1 MGISR
6 VIIFLTP
13 LLFLLVMASCAML
26 LQPTTP
32 FDRRRVARGY
42 GKILCQSNP
51 NCENC
56 TDQFVVKQDN
66 GRIITLIISYDGRTE
81 VLK

>member
-1 MGISR
+1 MCVFR

-13 LLFLLVMASCAML
+13 LFFLLVMVSCSIL

-32 FDRRRVARGY
+32 FDRRRIARGY

-56 TDQFVVKQDN
+56 TDQFVLKQDD
-66 GRIITLIISYDGRTE
+66 GRIITLIINYDGTRE